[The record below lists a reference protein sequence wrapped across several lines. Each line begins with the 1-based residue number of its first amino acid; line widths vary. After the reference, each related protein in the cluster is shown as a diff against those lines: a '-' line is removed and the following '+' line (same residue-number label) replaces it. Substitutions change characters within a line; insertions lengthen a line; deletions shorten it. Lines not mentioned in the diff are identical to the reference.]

1 MARPANS
8 NKIQILQSNSSTV
21 TPDFTLEAGE
31 LAINRADNLLFYENS
46 AGNGNTTAYLITA
59 DSVGNTQLEY
69 NTGQHLTTGS
79 NVEFNGLTLGASI
92 DMTGDIELAG
102 HIYVDD
108 DRYLF
113 LGTNNDYKIGYDED
127 GSDALEIISNV
138 EGAAWTM
145 IMRADQG
152 DDNADHWKWNI
163 ADSGDMSWSSYSG
176 GSWDAEMTL
185 TNGGNLYLDDNLYL
199 NSDASVINF
208 GAGGDVTLTHV
219 HDTGLLLN
227 STMALQFNDASQYIN
242 APSATV
248 LDINATDEIELNAT
262 TIDINGTMSVSG
274 QITAESG
281 LSVAGGFEANGNID
295 LGNSSSDT
303 ITSVARFDDNLEPST
318 DSARDLGT
326 SSLYWANAYIDAIT
340 TTGNVTIGGDLT
352 ITGDDLTMGTNTS
365 GMLLVADGTNFNPVA
380 VSGDVTMASNGAVT
394 IASGAV
400 ESAMLAGSIDDSKL
414 STITTTN
421 KVHVASLDI
430 DGATDIGEAL
440 ADADLF
446 IVDNG
451 ADSTE
456 RKSTMSRVK
465 TYVLSDSTVTPAS
478 GDSFLTL
485 DSDGST
491 TQRTTVDALATFM
504 AGTNI
509 TASNGVL
516 SASGGGSANDSTI
529 TLAAGDG
536 LKTGGSFTTNAS
548 GNSTI
553 TFDFDASDVAGTGLT
568 ANGENLDVAAAQ
580 TTITSIY
587 ATDLIIGEDSDTA
600 IDFGTNN
607 EIDFKINGS
616 TELTLDA
623 TNLYPTTDGGLSFGS
638 SSYKI
643 NYVNANYLKAYTAVI
658 PDAVAGANL
667 GTTSAGWGYIY
678 MADNQYISFGNDQD
692 VDLGWDNSD
701 MQLAIVETSN
711 DSALKIGM
719 YADGG
724 EDDADK
730 WQLRTSNGTTG
741 VGFYNKSS
749 GSYVKKFEVDTS
761 GNTYLAGELQVGSI
775 GYTDG
780 DNAMT
785 IADGGGVTFA
795 QTAAVTGVLTA
806 DGGIDVDNFHLD
818 GTSLELSSG
827 DLTIDAAAGDLK
839 LNAHEDL
846 MFNIGNTTSGSMNL
860 KRGHSTNT
868 TIGGTEYTDFGNYL
882 QIHTYGHPDGA
893 GTEHGAAILLTEGS
907 GGGHTGFQA
916 GTFSGDL
923 LYVLPED
930 TPAVGDRLE
939 MTSAPTSG
947 NDKNKYLLEWTPE
960 TVFTSP
966 LTKTQGSAGAVRTI
980 TLSSTPG
987 SALDEDSAA
996 DGDRFLLYD
1005 VSGSSWNYITLQNIC
1020 DFVQDDFESSNASID
1035 ASTFFGNP
1043 DGSINQLTE
1052 DTDAIADKFLIYDDS
1067 ASEWKYIRL
1076 DDLEDSIGGGGGG
1089 GGGSGTVNSGTATA
1103 FARYAATGTAVEDTI
1118 SSTGSIT
1125 MDLSGNLP
1133 ELMLYR
1139 EDSTVT
1145 GTNGIARLEMG
1156 NTDFSS
1162 NRSAPNFMLQCQSGG
1177 VSQAAGSE
1185 GGCSVLFRSIG
1196 AGETTL
1202 TTRFKIAADGSV
1214 QDDNGD
1220 AAFIKSMNLQPG
1232 GTGTMLINQTGVG
1245 AFTFDVAGSDERIK
1259 HERRPFDY
1267 GLKEIEMLKPEHFK
1281 YNKDSY
1287 KDFGL
1292 DEHDDKHFENDI
1304 QGLMAQ
1310 DIEKIMPELVY
1321 EHEAGI
1327 KNYRRDGIVSALV
1340 NAVKELSARVAELEK
1355 EKQNNV

>member
-1 MARPANS
+1 MARPTDS
-8 NKIQILQSNSSTV
+8 NKIQILQSNSSSV

-31 LAINRADNLLFYENS
+31 LAINRADNLLFYENT

-79 NVEFNGLTLGASI
+79 NVEFNGLTLSSSI
-92 DMTGDIELAG
+92 DMTGNIELAG

-127 GSDALEIISNV
+127 GSNALEIISNV

-199 NSDASVINF
+199 NSDSAVLSM
-208 GAGGDVTLTHV
+208 GAGADVTLTHGGDV
-219 HDTGLLLN
+219 KLLDGGSMYGVFTN
-227 STMALQFNDASQYIN
+227 N
-242 APSATV
+242 
-248 LDINATDEIELNAT
+248 
-262 TIDINGTMSVSG
+262 SG
-274 QITAESG
+274 QLTIKSG
-281 LSVAGGFEANGNID
+281 A
-295 LGNSSSDT
+295 
-303 ITSVARFDDNLEPST
+303 
-318 DSARDLGT
+318 T
-326 SSLYWANAYIDAIT
+326 SSLVLDGADVYVEDDIFVKDNAYLYTDSSVFGMGVHTDFTIT
-340 TTGNVTIGGDLT
+340 HDGTTGATIAGNPIT
-352 ITGDDLTMGTNTS
+352 IDSGDDLSLDANTGKILLKDGGTTFLLFEESSNTAIIQNPIDGGDIIIRQADS
-365 GMLLVADGTNFNPVA
+365 KTNLRIGDDNFVSIGGNDAAQGRMRFYEDSDNGSNYVAIQAAASLSADTTYTLPTADGS
-380 VSGDVTMASNGAVT
+380 SGQQLTTDG
-394 IASGAV
+394 SGTLSWA
-400 ESAMLAGSIDDSKL
+400 AAGSS
-414 STITTTN
+414 
-421 KVHVASLDI
+421 
-430 DGATDIGEAL
+430 
-440 ADADLF
+440 
-446 IVDNG
+446 
-451 ADSTE
+451 
-456 RKSTMSRVK
+456 
-465 TYVLSDSTVTPAS
+465 
-478 GDSFLTL
+478 
-485 DSDGST
+485 
-491 TQRTTVDALATFM
+491 
-504 AGTNI
+504 
-509 TASNGVL
+509 
-516 SASGGGSANDSTI
+516 GGSANDSTI
-529 TLAAGDG
+529 TLTAGDG

-548 GNSTI
+548 GNSEI

-623 TNLYPTTDGGLSFGS
+623 THLYPVTDNGLTLGNVNNKFS
-638 SSYKI
+638 
-643 NYVNANYLKAYTAVI
+643 YVNANYLKAYTAVL
-658 PDAVAGANL
+658 PDSNGGANL
-667 GTTSAGWGYIY
+667 GSTSNGWGYIY
-678 MADNQYISFGNDQD
+678 MADNQYISFGNEQD
-692 VDLGWDNSD
+692 IDMGWDNSD
-701 MQLAIVETSN
+701 MQLAIVETTN
-711 DSALKIGM
+711 DQPLKIGM

-780 DNAMT
+780 DNAIT

-818 GTSLELSSG
+818 GTTLELSSG

-846 MFNIGNTTSGSMNL
+846 MFNIGNGSTGSMNL

-868 TIGGTEYTDFGNYL
+868 TIGGTEYTDLGNYL
-882 QIHTYGHPDGA
+882 QINGAHGHPDGT
-893 GTEHGAAILLTEGS
+893 GSEHGGTILLTEGL
-907 GGGHTGFQA
+907 GGNVTGFQA

-923 LYVLPED
+923 IYVLPED

-947 NDKNKYLLEWTPE
+947 NDKNKYLLEWVPDE
-960 TVFTSP
+960 TYNSP
-966 LTKTQGSAGAVRTI
+966 IMSSQGAVSLARTI
-980 TLSSTPG
+980 YLDDNPG
-987 SALDEDSAA
+987 SSLDEDSAHDA
-996 DGDRFLLYD
+996 DRFLLYD
-1005 VSGSSWNYITLQNIC
+1005 VSATSWNHMTLQNLC

-1035 ASTFFGNP
+1035 PSTFFGDP
-1043 DGSINQLTE
+1043 YSQLNQLTE

-1177 VSQAAGSE
+1177 VSQAAGAE

-1281 YNKDSY
+1281 YNKESY

-1340 NAVKELSARVAELEK
+1340 NAVKELSTRVAELEK